1 MSTALLV
8 KGLGLLIAP
17 LVAYVAV
24 NTLMGGY
31 RGRDNDYTPP
41 KQDTEKDRNNE

>member
-1 MSTALLV
+1 MSTALLA

-17 LVAYVAV
+17 LVAYMAV

-31 RGRDNDYTPP
+31 RGKKPPP
-41 KQDTEKDRNNE
+41 KQDTEKDSE